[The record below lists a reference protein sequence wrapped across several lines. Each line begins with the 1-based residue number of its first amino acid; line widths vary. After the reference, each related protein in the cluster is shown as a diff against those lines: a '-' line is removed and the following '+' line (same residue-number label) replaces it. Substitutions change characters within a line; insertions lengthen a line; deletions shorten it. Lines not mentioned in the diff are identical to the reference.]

1 MGIEGEMKLH
11 QNHGLTD
18 LYLINEALSRIRM
31 SEPQAEAPRSAKRI
45 ALRARRK
52 QARQLGNL

>member
-1 MGIEGEMKLH
+1 MKLH

-18 LYLINEALSRIRM
+18 LYLINEALSRMRV

-52 QARQLGNL
+52 QARRLGNL

>member
-1 MGIEGEMKLH
+1 MKLH

-18 LYLINEALSRIRM
+18 LYLINEALSRMRM
-31 SEPQAEAPRSAKRI
+31 SEPLAEAPRSAKRI